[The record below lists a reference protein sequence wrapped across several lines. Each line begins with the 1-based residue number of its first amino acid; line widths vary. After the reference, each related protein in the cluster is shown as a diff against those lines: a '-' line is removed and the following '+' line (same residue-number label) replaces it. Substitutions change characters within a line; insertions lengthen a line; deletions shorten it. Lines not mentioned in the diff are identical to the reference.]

1 MTQSLDMRVVT
12 CYIGVSV
19 ARTATIVRRLESEIK
34 AVEAT
39 LLQLNLV
46 NAVFRNQKIKTGL
59 RRVRREEPYLTTRSR
74 SPHQII

>member
-1 MTQSLDMRVVT
+1 MRVVT
-12 CYIGVSV
+12 CYIAVSV
-19 ARTATIVRRLESEIK
+19 ARTATIVKRLESEIK

-59 RRVRREEPYLTTRSR
+59 RRVRREESHLTTRSR

>member
-1 MTQSLDMRVVT
+1 MRVVT
-12 CYIGVSV
+12 CYIAVSV

-46 NAVFRNQKIKTGL
+46 NAVFRNQKK
-59 RRVRREEPYLTTRSR
+59 RVSC
-74 SPHQII
+74 